1 MPHSSEA
8 PAGKSAR
15 PPVSLTDIGRI
26 FLKLGVIG
34 IGGPLAHLALIQ
46 EEAVAKRGWLRE
58 SELLQGLALSQA
70 LPGPASTQLAIYV
83 GFRLRR
89 YRGAMVSGAAFILP
103 AFFMMLAL
111 SWLYFRFQ
119 AIPAVEE
126 LFYGVTPVVL
136 AVILVSGYKL
146 GKSVATDRML
156 VATLVASGALVAL
169 GSLNIILLFV
179 LAGVFGMLVYGPR
192 RPRWGKPGTPATC
205 FLLAVPAVLPQ
216 LAWFFL
222 KVGALI
228 YGGGLVI
235 VPFIEQEV
243 VNKLGWLTAKEF
255 LDGLALGQMTP
266 GPIVITATFLGYKV
280 ASFWGAAVA
289 TGAIFLPSFLFIFLG
304 ATYLEKI
311 EDSPYVQA
319 FLKAVN
325 AAAVGAIMGSFF
337 TLSYRSLLA
346 PIPLALFAMA
356 VLALMRYKISFI
368 KVAAAGAVAGWLIQN
383 V

>member
-1 MPHSSEA
+1 MPLSSEA
-8 PAGKSAR
+8 PAGRLAR

-26 FLKLGVIG
+26 FLKLGSIG
-34 IGGPLAHLALIQ
+34 FGGPLAHIALIQ
-46 EEAVAKRGWLRE
+46 EEAVEKRGWLRE
-58 SELLQGLALSQA
+58 AELLQGLALAQA

-89 YRGAMVSGAAFILP
+89 YRGAVVSGCAFILP
-103 AFFMMLAL
+103 AFFIMLAL

-119 AIPAVEE
+119 AIPAVQQ

-156 VATLVASGALVAL
+156 LATVIVSGTLVAL

-179 LAGVFGMLVYGPR
+179 LAGVFGILAYGPG
-192 RPRWGKPGTPATC
+192 RPPWGRWGNPATC
-205 FLLAVPAVLPQ
+205 LVLAPPAVLLQ

-235 VPFIEQEV
+235 VPFIEREV
-243 VNKLGWLTAKEF
+243 VNTFGWLTRKEF

-266 GPIVITATFLGYKV
+266 GPVVITATFIGYKV
-280 ASFWGAAVA
+280 ASYWGAVIA
-289 TGAIFLPSFLFIFLG
+289 TAAIFLPSFLFIFLG
-304 ATYLEKI
+304 AAYLEKI
-311 EDSPYVQA
+311 EHSPYVQA
-319 FLKAVN
+319 FLKPVN
-325 AAAVGAIMGSFF
+325 AAAVGAILGSFL
-337 TLSYRSLLA
+337 TLSYRSLLQ
-346 PIPLALFAMA
+346 PIPLALFALA
-356 VLALMRYKISFI
+356 VLALMRYKIGFI
-368 KVAAAGAVAGWLIQN
+368 KVAAAGAVVGWVIQN

>member
-1 MPHSSEA
+1 MPIPSEA
-8 PAGKSAR
+8 PAGTFAR

-26 FLKLGVIG
+26 FLKLGVAG
-34 IGGPLAHLALIQ
+34 FGGPLAHIALIRD
-46 EEAVAKRGWLRE
+46 EAVEKRGWLRE
-58 SELLQGLALSQA
+58 AELLQGLALSQA

-89 YRGAMVSGAAFILP
+89 YRGAIVSGCAFILP

-119 AIPAVEE
+119 AIPAVQE
-126 LFYGVTPVVL
+126 LFYGVTPAVL

-156 VATLVASGALVAL
+156 LATVVVSGALVAL

-179 LAGVFGMLVYGPR
+179 LAGVFGILVYGPGRPPWGR
-192 RPRWGKPGTPATC
+192 RGTPAMV
-205 FLLAVPAVLPQ
+205 LALALPAVLPQ

-222 KVGALI
+222 KVGSLI

-243 VNKLGWLTAKEF
+243 VNTLGWLTPKEF

-266 GPIVITATFLGYKV
+266 GPVVITATFIGYKV
-280 ASFWGAAVA
+280 GSYWGALVA
-289 TGAIFLPSFLFIFLG
+289 TAAIFLPSFLFIFLG
-304 ATYLEKI
+304 AAYLEKI
-311 EDSPYVQA
+311 EHSPTVQA
-319 FLKAVN
+319 FLKPVN
-325 AAAVGAIMGSFF
+325 AAAVGAILGSFF
-337 TLSYRSLLA
+337 TLSYRALLE
-346 PIPLALFAMA
+346 PIPLALFALA
-356 VLALMRYKISFI
+356 VLAMWGFKINFI
-368 KVAAAGAVAGWLIQN
+368 KVAAVGAVAGWVIQN